1 MQAGLNR
8 TISYYS
14 EQRLLILSLPLRYEE
29 VYLQNLWTDVMG
41 MVEIE
46 SQGIDLDKTTKP
58 YKETDQTV

>member
-1 MQAGLNR
+1 MRHHPSA
-8 TISYYS
+8 ISHQPS
-14 EQRLLILSLPLRYEE
+14 PTLLILSLPLRYEE

>member
-1 MQAGLNR
+1 M
-8 TISYYS
+8 
-14 EQRLLILSLPLRYEE
+14 LILSLPLRYEE